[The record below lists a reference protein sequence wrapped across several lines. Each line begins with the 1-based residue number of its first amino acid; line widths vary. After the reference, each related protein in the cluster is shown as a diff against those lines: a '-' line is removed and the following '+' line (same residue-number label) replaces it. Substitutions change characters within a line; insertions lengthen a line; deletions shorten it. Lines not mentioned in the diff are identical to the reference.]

1 MVAARQDRM
10 YSGETL
16 TGCSDA
22 RQRQVRSSLTG
33 GHSLTSIETGTALP
47 GTSTKCDARE
57 IHKRKILAGT
67 RRGTEFAR
75 RCSAMVVQRAPLDL
89 AQCVRRALAVG
100 RTATVSRP
108 VFGAESRDGSVPRPT
123 LRVLGPVRK
132 PPLPVFGQ
140 SGYFRGRFRPTRDQA
155 PPLSNSRRP
164 SGEAGMRK
172 LGERPGCPSSTL
184 YWLKSGGGLLV

>member
-33 GHSLTSIETGTALP
+33 GRSLTSIETGTALP

-67 RRGTEFAR
+67 RRGRSSHDAARQWWSNAR
-75 RCSAMVVQRAPLDL
+75 RW
-89 AQCVRRALAVG
+89 
-100 RTATVSRP
+100 
-108 VFGAESRDGSVPRPT
+108 T
-123 LRVLGPVRK
+123 LRSAFAERWPSEEPPRCLDRYLGPNPETEVCHGRHCEYWVRSAS

-155 PPLSNSRRP
+155 PPLSNSRHP